1 MVQEIKPRGQPTIE
15 QKLEQLLAKEKPV
28 NKKNDLKNLRMTRL
42 DNLAGLDQD
51 IEDMDDLEL
60 LENFENLE
68 IDGIKIE
75 GDQLNID
82 INIVVDLPDYLDG
95 IDLDASI

>member
-42 DNLAGLDQD
+42 DNLAGLD
-51 IEDMDDLEL
+51 
-60 LENFENLE
+60 
-68 IDGIKIE
+68 
-75 GDQLNID
+75 
-82 INIVVDLPDYLDG
+82 
-95 IDLDASI
+95 

>member
-1 MVQEIKPRGQPTIE
+1 
-15 QKLEQLLAKEKPV
+15 
-28 NKKNDLKNLRMTRL
+28 MTRL

-68 IDGIKIE
+68 IDRIKIE
-75 GDQLNID
+75 GD
-82 INIVVDLPDYLDG
+82 
-95 IDLDASI
+95 